1 MIRVPQIGQGASCGR
16 LNIAAGSDVR
26 HFVQ

>member
-1 MIRVPQIGQGASCGR
+1 MIWARQIGQGASRGR
-16 LNIAAGSDVR
+16 LNSAAGSDVR